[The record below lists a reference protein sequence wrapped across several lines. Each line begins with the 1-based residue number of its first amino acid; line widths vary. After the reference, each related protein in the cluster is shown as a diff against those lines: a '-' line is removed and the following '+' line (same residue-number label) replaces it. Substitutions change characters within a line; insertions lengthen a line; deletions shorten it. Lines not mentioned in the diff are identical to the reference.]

1 MATYFLAKT
10 EPGEY
15 SIDDLERLGEDKWNG
30 VNNPV
35 AVRNLRSMQLGDL
48 VFIYHS
54 GKNPSIV
61 GLAKV
66 VKVAEPDP
74 KNPRSWVPVVK
85 FVKKFSST
93 ISLEEIKSSHL
104 FDDWALV
111 RQGRLSVMP
120 VPEKFI
126 TWASKKIDL

>member
-1 MATYFLAKT
+1 MNYFLAKT

-15 SIDDLERLGEDKWNG
+15 SIDDLEKLGQDRWNG

-35 AVRNLRSMQLGDL
+35 AIRNLRHMKIGDRVL
-48 VFIYHS
+48 IYHS
-54 GKNPSIV
+54 GKDPSIV
-61 GLAKV
+61 GLAQV
-66 VKVAEPDP
+66 VEEATPDP

-85 FVKKFSST
+85 FVKKFSSVAT
-93 ISLEEIKSSHL
+93 LSEIKQSHL

-111 RQGRLSVMP
+111 RQGRLSVME

-126 TWASKKIDL
+126 NWLEKKVDL